1 MMKKFLL
8 GVAAGALMTGS
19 ASAAD
24 LLPGPAPLVAVPV
37 FTWSGLYV
45 GANVGYIGSNRTN
58 TVGTPAYGNPGLN
71 GGALYNNINA
81 AAATGRG
88 TDLSAILGGGGIGYN
103 WQFGTIV
110 AGIETD
116 LQVSS
121 TSRETRPVFLSNT
134 TFPNTPV
141 IGSASSSQR
150 FNYIGTVRARLGYT
164 VFDNLLVYVTGG
176 LAYGEK
182 DSSTSFNFNA
192 LGGGSPVI
200 PNYGTTIGRSKT
212 ETGYTV
218 GGGLEYMLDANWS
231 VKGEALYYD
240 LGKTRATGQFNSF
253 YSVFNPAPVFTT
265 TSVNSS
271 TDNKGVIARFGVN
284 YKFSSW

>member
-1 MMKKFLL
+1 MTKKFLL
-8 GVAAGALMTGS
+8 GVAAGALMAGS

-24 LLPGPAPLVAVPV
+24 LSAGPAPLVAVPV

-45 GANVGYIGSNRTN
+45 GANVGYVGSNRTTTAGSQSYVN
-58 TVGTPAYGNPGLN
+58 TSV
-71 GGALYNNINA
+71 GGAASLVASSAVASSN
-81 AAATGRG
+81 RG
-88 TDLSAILGGGGIGYN
+88 SDLSAILGGGQIGYN
-103 WQFGTIV
+103 WQFGSIV
-110 AGIETD
+110 AGLETD
-116 LQVSS
+116 LQASS
-121 TSRETRPVFLSNT
+121 RSSETTPINVPVT
-134 TFPNTPV
+134 GYPNNPV
-141 IGSASSSQR
+141 LGSATSSQR
-150 FNYIGTVRARLGYT
+150 FNYIGTVRGRLGYT

-182 DSSTSFNFNA
+182 QTTQSLNLAFA
-192 LGGGSPVI
+192 GAGSNVVP
-200 PNYGTTIGRSKT
+200 YGTAFSRSKT

-240 LGKTRATGQFNSF
+240 LGKTRSSTDYKMFLISPAQQFG
-253 YSVFNPAPVFTT
+253 A
-265 TSVNSS
+265 VNVAGS